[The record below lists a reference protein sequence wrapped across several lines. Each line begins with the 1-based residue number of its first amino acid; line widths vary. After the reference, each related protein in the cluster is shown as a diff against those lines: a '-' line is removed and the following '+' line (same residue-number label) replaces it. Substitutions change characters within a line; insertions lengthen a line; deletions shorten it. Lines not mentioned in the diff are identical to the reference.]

1 MSRSHCRTSTL
12 ARIVAAT
19 CFAAALTGFGRAV
32 LARVAGE
39 PAPAAQGTVKA
50 SELDET
56 VLRERCS
63 ACHLFPEP
71 KMEPRWAWAANVRDM
86 YRLLALSEELPTD
99 QVIAWFEKRAPERFP
114 LYTRGAHLDA
124 ASLKTRARS
133 FSPPGPFRPP

>member
-1 MSRSHCRTSTL
+1 
-12 ARIVAAT
+12 VGAT
-19 CFAAALTGFGRAV
+19 CFAAALTGFGRAL

-39 PAPAAQGTVKA
+39 PAPAASGTMKA

-86 YRLLALSEELPTD
+86 YRLLDLSEELVSLLKIPSALSLLGFGVCGYSLSQLSD
-99 QVIAWFEKRAPERFP
+99 PKDSGPMSSGFPRDRFELR
-114 LYTRGAHLDA
+114 T
-124 ASLKTRARS
+124 
-133 FSPPGPFRPP
+133 